1 MKYIYSVISAGRI
14 VSRFENVSDSTNRS
28 YRHAVTQPISDRSS
42 YSAVVTRPIFK
53 SVGLQCQPDPTGSGS
68 GLN

>member
-1 MKYIYSVISAGRI
+1 MSAGR
-14 VSRFENVSDSTNRS
+14 VGSRFENVSDSINRS

-42 YSAVVTRPIFK
+42 YSAVVTRSIFN
-53 SVGLQCQPDPTGSGS
+53 SVGLQRQFNPTSSES